1 MVIDRT
7 GILDI
12 FRKSEDELMQHQNE
26 DSIYI
31 STRFNDF
38 SPDEQIGN
46 DSIDLRINDTG
57 YIISNDYEYINTL
70 SEEDFTKY
78 FTKVTLRPDTGYDL
92 KPGEIMFIDTLER
105 IHLVGDLIGRITGRS
120 VFSRFGLSVHCTQD
134 KFSSGINSIAALQIV
149 NHSNTVLKI
158 FPYQKLAQLI
168 IHQTSHNQ
176 NPYVGTFSLED
187 SYKLPTIKPADRVQ
201 YDKRT
206 QAKILRLKP
215 RKLSFLKKRQKSAK
229 FNSFAQ
235 AVLGCIVSAGVGI
248 MGFLDVTVA
257 SIASI
262 IILSVIY
269 ILGSIYFYCTSE
281 EGIK

>member
-1 MVIDRT
+1 MVIDRS
-7 GILDI
+7 GILEI
-12 FRKSEDELMQHQNE
+12 FRKTEEELNQHQNE
-26 DSIYI
+26 NSIYI
-31 STRFNDF
+31 STRYNDF

-57 YIISNDYEYINTL
+57 YIIANDYEYINTL
-70 SEEDFTKY
+70 SEEDFSKY
-78 FTKVTLRPDTGYDL
+78 FIKVKLNPDTGYDL
-92 KPGEIMFIDTLER
+92 KPGDILFIDTLER

-168 IHQTSHNQ
+168 IHQTNHNQ
-176 NPYVGTFSLED
+176 NPYVGTFSLEET
-187 SYKLPTIKPADRVQ
+187 YKLPTIKPADRAQ

-206 QAKILRLKP
+206 ESKILRLKP

-229 FNSFAQ
+229 FNSLAQ
-235 AVLGCIVSAGVGI
+235 SILGCLFSVGVGI
-248 MGFLDVTVA
+248 MGFLGA
-257 SIASI
+257 SIATIVSI
-262 IILSVIY
+262 VILSVIY
-269 ILGSIYFYCTSE
+269 ILGCVYFYYASDDTM
-281 EGIK
+281 K